1 LENDEKRKW
10 LGKNGRR
17 RVLNEFT
24 WPKIAE
30 KTLELYEQIIKR

>member
-1 LENDEKRKW
+1 LENPDKIKW

-24 WPKIAE
+24 WDRIAR
-30 KTLELYEQIIKR
+30 KTLEIYERASNR